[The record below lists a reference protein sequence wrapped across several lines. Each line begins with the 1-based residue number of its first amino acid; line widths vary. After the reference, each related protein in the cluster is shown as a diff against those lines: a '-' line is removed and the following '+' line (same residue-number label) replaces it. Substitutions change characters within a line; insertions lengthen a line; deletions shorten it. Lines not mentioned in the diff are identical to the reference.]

1 MAVAAS
7 SFFGPGEIADSG
19 WSDVFGGEGGSVA
32 GALEFGGFAGDDFEP
47 GVGGHALDSTAS
59 QFAFFFLCV
68 RPFVFG
74 RDSVREVEAA
84 VDQFGGRE
92 HSFASFDQV
101 FVGGEEAG
109 EGFSVLL
116 DGDFDPLFEE
126 GDFAAFLGVVL
137 PLEEDFGGFGG
148 DGRFGFGR
156 FLFGFLGFGLIL
168 LQIGLIF
175 ALFERLRS
183 FGFDGGGTF
192 LCSLELHA
200 FAEAA
205 AVEAFQV
212 VEGAVELA
220 FGLAQVA
227 AEAFQAVVLLVGPVQ
242 AVGLFLMDGV
252 FALVVAA
259 AIAED
264 DPLRGDGFAYQLV
277 DGVGVGAV
285 VVEPAFEQL
294 AEFVGVFV
302 GEEEGFG
309 AAAVLEG
316 VLAGAFFTFFRAGSA
331 AGAAGRFGWRRRR
344 CFGFRIEIEIGH
356 EASFACGAF
365 GWRSGNELSDWCGGR
380 RQDFGICDGW
390 FWRSSAEGDLWFFTK
405 RTPGWVRF

>member
-7 SFFGPGEIADSG
+7 SFFGAGEIADSG
-19 WSDVFGGEGGSVA
+19 GSDVFGGEGGFVA
-32 GALEFGGFAGDDFEP
+32 GALEFGSFASDDFEP
-47 GVGGHALDSTAS
+47 GVGGHALDAAAS
-59 QFAFFFLCV
+59 QLAFFFIGV
-68 RPFVFG
+68 DPVVFG
-74 RDSVREVEAA
+74 RHSVREVEAA
-84 VDQFGGRE
+84 VDQFGGRQ
-92 HSFASFDQV
+92 HGFASFDQV

-116 DGDFDPLFEE
+116 DGNFDPLFEDR
-126 GDFAAFLGVVL
+126 DFAALFGVVL
-137 PLEEDFGGFGG
+137 PLEEELGRFGWS
-148 DGRFGFGR
+148 GRFGFR
-156 FLFGFLGFGLIL
+156 RLFLGFLGFGLIL

-175 ALFERLRS
+175 ALFERLGS

-192 LCSLELHA
+192 LGSLKLHA

-227 AEAFQAVVLLVGPVQ
+227 AEAFQAVVLLVGPVE
-242 AVGLFLMDGV
+242 AVGLFLMEGV

-264 DPLRGDGFAYQLV
+264 DPLGGDGFAHELV
-277 DGVGVGAV
+277 DGVGVSAV
-285 VVEPAFEQL
+285 VVEPAFEEL

-302 GEEEGFG
+302 GEKEGFG

-316 VLAGAFFTFFRAGSA
+316 ILAGAFFTFFGAGAA
-331 AGAAGRFGWRRRR
+331 AGAARRFGWRR
-344 CFGFRIEIEIGH
+344 
-356 EASFACGAF
+356 
-365 GWRSGNELSDWCGGR
+365 WR
-380 RQDFGICDGW
+380 
-390 FWRSSAEGDLWFFTK
+390 
-405 RTPGWVRF
+405 

>member
-1 MAVAAS
+1 MKLGLISIERVFHPAASDHSPQTVATESELEAIILRSDQSVNCVLSCSYRLAIEYRLIFGADVAVAAS

-19 WSDVFGGEGGSVA
+19 WSDVFGSEGGFIA

-59 QFAFFFLCV
+59 QLAFFFFCV
-68 RPFVFG
+68 HPFVFG

-84 VDQFGGRE
+84 VDQFRRRE
-92 HSFASFDQV
+92 HGFASFDQV

-116 DGDFDPLFEE
+116 DGDFDPLLEE
-126 GDFAAFLGVVL
+126 GDFAAFFGVVL
-137 PLEEDFGGFGG
+137 ALEEDLGGFGG
-148 DGRFGFGR
+148 GGRFGFG
-156 FLFGFLGFGLIL
+156 GFLLGFIGFGLK
-168 LQIGLIF
+168 
-175 ALFERLRS
+175 RLGS
-183 FGFDGGGTF
+183 FGFDGGGSF
-192 LCSLELHA
+192 LGSLELHA

-227 AEAFQAVVLLVGPVQ
+227 AEALQTIVLVIGPVE
-242 AVGLFLMDGV
+242 AVGLFLMERML
-252 FALVVAA
+252 ALVVAA

-264 DPLRGDGFAYQLV
+264 DPLSGDGFADQLV

-285 VVEPAFEQL
+285 VVEPAFEEL
-294 AEFVGVFV
+294 AEFVGIFV
-302 GEEEGFG
+302 RKKERFG

-316 VLAGAFFTFFRAGSA
+316 VLAGALFTCGCT
-331 AGAAGRFGWRRRR
+331 GAGRVAGRLGWRRR
-344 CFGFRIEIEIGH
+344 
-356 EASFACGAF
+356 
-365 GWRSGNELSDWCGGR
+365 
-380 RQDFGICDGW
+380 
-390 FWRSSAEGDLWFFTK
+390 
-405 RTPGWVRF
+405 

>member
-7 SFFGPGEIADSG
+7 SFFGAGEIADSG
-19 WSDVFGGEGGSVA
+19 WSDVFGGEGGFVA
-32 GALEFGGFAGDDFEP
+32 GTLEFGGFAGDDFEP
-47 GVGGHALDSTAS
+47 GVGGHALDAAAS
-59 QFAFFFLCV
+59 QFAFLFFCV
-68 RPFVFG
+68 DPFVFG

-84 VDQFGGRE
+84 IDQFGRRE
-92 HSFASFDQV
+92 HGFASFDQV

-126 GDFAAFLGVVL
+126 GDFAAFFGVVL
-137 PLEEDFGGFGG
+137 PLEEELGGFGG
-148 DGRFGFGR
+148 GGRFGFG
-156 FLFGFLGFGLIL
+156 GFLLGFIGFVLIL
-168 LQIGLIF
+168 LQK
-175 ALFERLRS
+175 RLRS
-183 FGFDGGGTF
+183 FGFDGGGSF
-192 LCSLELHA
+192 LGSLELHA

-205 AVEAFQV
+205 AVEAFQI

-227 AEAFQAVVLLVGPVQ
+227 AETFQAIVLIVGPVE
-242 AVGLFLMDGV
+242 AVGLFLMERV

-264 DPLRGDGFAYQLV
+264 DPLRADRFSYELV

-285 VVEPAFEQL
+285 VVEPAFEEL

-309 AAAVLEG
+309 AAAVLER
-316 VLAGAFFTFFRAGSA
+316 VLAGALFTFFGTWTGGVAGWL
-331 AGAAGRFGWRRRR
+331 RQRRRLE
-344 CFGFRIEIEIGH
+344 F
-356 EASFACGAF
+356 
-365 GWRSGNELSDWCGGR
+365 
-380 RQDFGICDGW
+380 
-390 FWRSSAEGDLWFFTK
+390 
-405 RTPGWVRF
+405 